1 MYWNPP
7 KFIFTIPVFDRPVA
21 FYGLFFFLGFLASYY
36 LAVYVFS
43 QVITPLLK
51 EQNKNS
57 VKKIKSLLS
66 KKELKTTGDDLA
78 GMYFIEGESLVT
90 TWNLSKDLIN
100 TALFY
105 SVVFSI
111 IGSRLFHVF
120 FYDWPYYQNH
130 LAEIPMA
137 FDGGLA
143 SHGGILGVFI
153 AWFLFF
159 KVAKKKIKD
168 LSLVQVF
175 DVMILNIGLAL
186 GSIRIGNFFNQEILG
201 KPSDS
206 IFAVTFGNPM
216 GGLPIVPRH
225 PVQLYESTSYFLIC
239 AVLLVIWKKTKFK
252 PGTYFALGNIMYW
265 TARFICEYFKL
276 EQSQSMPEGSVLT
289 MGQIQSIPFILMGII
304 VAVALNIKK
313 ESQKITII

>member
-7 KFIFTIPVFDRPVA
+7 KFIFTIPVIDRPIA

-36 LAVYVFS
+36 LAVYVFD

-57 VKKIKSLLS
+57 VKKIKGLLS
-66 KKELKTTGDDLA
+66 KKEVNKEEDIA
-78 GMYFIEGESLVT
+78 GMYFIEGDSLVT

-130 LAEIPMA
+130 LAEIPLA

-143 SHGGILGVFI
+143 SHGGILGVFF
-153 AWFLFF
+153 AWFLFY
-159 KVAKKKIKD
+159 KLAKKKIKG
-168 LSLVQVF
+168 LSLLSVF
-175 DVMILNIGLAL
+175 DVMVLNIGLAL

-201 KPSDS
+201 KPTDS
-206 IFAVTFGNPM
+206 IFGITFGNPM

-225 PVQLYESTSYFLIC
+225 PVQLYESISYFLIC
-239 AVLLVIWKKTKFK
+239 FLLIVIWKKTKLK
-252 PGTYFALGNIMYW
+252 PGTYFALGNIFYFS
-265 TARFICEYFKL
+265 ARFICEFFKL
-276 EQSQSMPEGSVLT
+276 EQSQSMPESSILT

-304 VAVALNIKK
+304 VAVVLNVEKGPK
-313 ESQKITII
+313 HPRF

>member
-1 MYWNPP
+1 MYWSPP
-7 KFIFTIPVFDRPVA
+7 KFIFTIPVIDRPIA

-36 LAVYVFS
+36 LAVYVFYKI
-43 QVITPLLK
+43 ITPLLK
-51 EQNKNS
+51 EQNKS
-57 VKKIKSLLS
+57 SLKKIKSITSS
-66 KKELKTTGDDLA
+66 KDDDVA
-78 GMYFIEGESLVT
+78 GMYFLQDDKVT
-90 TWNLSKDLIN
+90 PTWDLSKDLIN
-100 TALFY
+100 TALLY

-130 LAEIPMA
+130 LLEIPLA

-153 AWFLFF
+153 AWFFF
-159 KVAKKKIKD
+159 FRMAKKKIKG
-168 LSLVQVF
+168 LSLPQVF
-175 DVMILNIGLAL
+175 DVMVLNIGLAL

-201 KPSDS
+201 KPTDS

-216 GGLPIVPRH
+216 GGLSIVPRH
-225 PVQLYESTSYFLIC
+225 PVQLYESFSYFLIC
-239 AVLLVIWKKTKFK
+239 LVLLVIWKKTKFK
-252 PGTYFALGNIMYW
+252 PGTYFAIGNIMYW

-276 EQSQSMPEGSVLT
+276 EQSQLISDSSPLT
-289 MGQIQSIPFILMGII
+289 MGQIQSIPFIIMGII

-313 ESQKITII
+313 EPKKIKII

>member
-1 MYWNPP
+1 MYWSPP
-7 KFIFTIPVFDRPVA
+7 KFIFTIPVIDRPIA

-36 LAVYVFS
+36 LAVYVFYKT
-43 QVITPLLK
+43 IIPLLK
-51 EQNKNS
+51 EQNKS
-57 VKKIKSLLS
+57 SLKKIKSITSS
-66 KKELKTTGDDLA
+66 KDDDVA
-78 GMYFIEGESLVT
+78 GMYFLQDDKVT
-90 TWNLSKDLIN
+90 PTWDLSKDLIN
-100 TALFY
+100 TALLY

-130 LAEIPMA
+130 LLEIPLA

-153 AWFLFF
+153 AWFFF
-159 KVAKKKIKD
+159 FRMAKKKIKG
-168 LSLVQVF
+168 LSLPQVF
-175 DVMILNIGLAL
+175 DVMVLNIGLAL

-201 KPSDS
+201 KPTDS

-216 GGLPIVPRH
+216 GGLSIVPRH
-225 PVQLYESTSYFLIC
+225 PVQLYESFSYFLIC
-239 AVLLVIWKKTKFK
+239 LVLLVIWKKTKFK
-252 PGTYFALGNIMYW
+252 PGTYFAIGNIMYW

-276 EQSQSMPEGSVLT
+276 EQSQLISDSSPLT
-289 MGQIQSIPFILMGII
+289 MGQIQSIPFIIMGII

-313 ESQKITII
+313 EPKKIKII